1 MCKERFK
8 SLYLNRLMPVYKY
21 IKKSKIDISEV
32 PKLEAYVNHHNEV
45 DKIITPA
52 YKKKNLRSAPT
63 FNNIPEVKKYMQET
77 NDINKVFK
85 GVLNSIDILSLY
97 QLREICKLY
106 FHNYIDKLSKNSNF
120 KRVVMYIDYMENFN

>member
-1 MCKERFK
+1 
-8 SLYLNRLMPVYKY
+8 
-21 IKKSKIDISEV
+21 V

>member
-1 MCKERFK
+1 MTINEASER
-8 SLYLNRLMPVYKY
+8 Y
-21 IKKSKIDISEV
+21 
-32 PKLEAYVNHHNEV
+32 
-45 DKIITPA
+45 
-52 YKKKNLRSAPT
+52 
-63 FNNIPEVKKYMQET
+63 NIPIKILQEYESWGLCGEVKKIMGSWRYDESDIERLSVIMTLHDIGFTNEEVKKYMQET